1 MNRLL
6 KASRKPLALFMAV
19 LTLIYAPLTS
29 YADTGVATSSDADID
44 EDYGISTGDLID
56 DGYAVNDGTS
66 LDYDSFGN
74 AYGPA
79 EYVTYGDDDA
89 GVVYSGDFDPVSG
102 TYTDLEISDSN
113 IYERYQKSLE
123 YFPLTDYE
131 QGVES
136 TSIVGSLTLTFFASL
151 LISWG
156 VKVAS
161 GALSSLFTKFLT
173 LARERFGDNEACM
186 SALDK
191 LASLKAGVVLQI
203 GLIKTMFLSLK
214 NDLFGDNGKTY
225 TTDGTE
231 NVRTE
236 PFNSKLD
243 DYIADYNVS
252 KGTDYV
258 YAYTSFS
265 DPSSS
270 SRYTDILLPNS
281 NCKLLCFY
289 VDGRSLYGYYYDDVD
304 CNYYTGSLYKMIH
317 SYDSSLNAFTY
328 ATSVSAS
335 GYSLGSSST
344 SSSELLERKKLVAS
358 QVPVPIFSDITYATQ
373 YVKYGQTD
381 GIITADGTTYNNTDT
396 SAIASQATT
405 AENVVVQNESAYADI
420 VNDATDDEDD
430 DSYIARVVAAVLALL
445 GTQANVDV
453 GTDSGTDS
461 NTGSDSNSSVDLSGV
476 LGYLASILSIL
487 GGVTTLV
494 SSVGGISDFISDI
507 KNNVATILSTIGVLS
522 NIYSVLLDIPTA
534 INNVLITAM
543 EISTKLSEWTF
554 ADWKLAL
561 GDILTT
567 FVVDA
572 LVGGTLGSAVG
583 LLTNINT
590 DILDGFDVVG
600 DVLSNLINID
610 SLIFDLKQLCDI
622 DNWGQ
627 TLGDI
632 ILGGLTGLGVGGI
645 LGSLQGLSDIGS
657 VISDLLSNTGL
668 DLSGIK
674 DLLQSLLDS
683 LSGIISGVLTG
694 LGLASLAGLIS
705 QIIELITSLTDVVKN
720 IGSGN
725 SSDNQ
730 EEFGEGDTE
739 GLGSFFNIFYILI
752 LILIMLCIIFYN
764 CLRFIV
770 FIFQIPA
777 STELLNDD
785 VLAGIE
791 YLKSIDLPL
800 FNISLYNLL
809 LVSAYCCSQTLF
821 SKSYRT
827 CLSGNS
833 RL

>member
-1 MNRLL
+1 
-6 KASRKPLALFMAV
+6 
-19 LTLIYAPLTS
+19 
-29 YADTGVATSSDADID
+29 
-44 EDYGISTGDLID
+44 
-56 DGYAVNDGTS
+56 
-66 LDYDSFGN
+66 
-74 AYGPA
+74 
-79 EYVTYGDDDA
+79 
-89 GVVYSGDFDPVSG
+89 
-102 TYTDLEISDSN
+102 
-113 IYERYQKSLE
+113 
-123 YFPLTDYE
+123 
-131 QGVES
+131 
-136 TSIVGSLTLTFFASL
+136 
-151 LISWG
+151 
-156 VKVAS
+156 
-161 GALSSLFTKFLT
+161 
-173 LARERFGDNEACM
+173 
-186 SALDK
+186 
-191 LASLKAGVVLQI
+191 
-203 GLIKTMFLSLK
+203 
-214 NDLFGDNGKTY
+214 
-225 TTDGTE
+225 
-231 NVRTE
+231 
-236 PFNSKLD
+236 
-243 DYIADYNVS
+243 
-252 KGTDYV
+252 
-258 YAYTSFS
+258 
-265 DPSSS
+265 
-270 SRYTDILLPNS
+270 
-281 NCKLLCFY
+281 
-289 VDGRSLYGYYYDDVD
+289 
-304 CNYYTGSLYKMIH
+304 
-317 SYDSSLNAFTY
+317 
-328 ATSVSAS
+328 
-335 GYSLGSSST
+335 
-344 SSSELLERKKLVAS
+344 VAS
-358 QVPVPIFSDITYATQ
+358 QIPVPIFSDITYATQ

-405 AENVVVQNESAYADI
+405 AEKVVIQDKAAY
-420 VNDATDDEDD
+420 DAILSDASEDEDD
-430 DSYIARVVAAVLALL
+430 DAYIARIVAAVLAAL
-445 GTQANVDV
+445 GVSANTDVDT
-453 GTDSGTDS
+453 GSGTDS
-461 NTGSDSNSSVDLSGV
+461 NTGSDSNSSIDLSGV
-476 LGYLASILSIL
+476 LGYLASILSVL

-507 KNNVATILSTIGVLS
+507 KNNVVSILSTIGILS

-534 INNVLITAM
+534 INNILITAM
-543 EISTKLSEWTF
+543 EISTKLSEWSF

-572 LVGGTLGSAVG
+572 LVGGALGSAVG
-583 LLTNINT
+583 LLTNINS
-590 DILDGFDVVG
+590 DIFDGFDVVG

-610 SLIFDLKQLCDI
+610 SLILDLKQLCDI

-657 VISDLLSNTGL
+657 AISDLLSNTGL

-720 IGSGN
+720 IASGN
-725 SSDNQ
+725 SSDKQ
-730 EEFGEGDTE
+730 EESGEGDAE

-809 LVSAYCCSQTLF
+809 LVSAYFVLFMQIIRFLRRKIETLHI
-821 SKSYRT
+821 
-827 CLSGNS
+827 
-833 RL
+833 